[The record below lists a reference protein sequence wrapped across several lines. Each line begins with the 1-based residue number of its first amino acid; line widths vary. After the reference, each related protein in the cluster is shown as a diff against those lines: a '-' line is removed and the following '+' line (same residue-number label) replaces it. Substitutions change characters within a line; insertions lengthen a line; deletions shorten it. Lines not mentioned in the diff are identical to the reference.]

1 MNLRKSILSALLA
14 VTMLTSTTGVVASA
28 AATSTNVKTYA
39 YQMELNT
46 SKVLKNKLV
55 EKGNVLVSYSKKG
68 VCTVSVPA
76 DGKLRVKTKGSGTTT
91 ITVYAK
97 DTKEVIGKYRVSV
110 NDNLFTYLEGFEM
123 EDCDYTYSGSISL
136 NGETLGKATGYL
148 YNEGAMSGTV
158 TAMGTKMLSFKFI
171 DNVLYADT
179 NLPEEIDPSV
189 ATINEMGWL
198 SLPVEISS
206 ATIQSFPIEDLLKV
220 AEPSDF
226 VTTNSYY
233 ALKLSATDLREAAEL
248 VNQTTDYT
256 IPDDTKVTVKAV
268 PTSTG
273 VKFSASVTADG
284 QDIKLSLSLKEQ
296 TKDYKPTAPKTFT
309 DISTLMY

>member
-14 VTMLTSTTGVVASA
+14 VTMLTSTTSVIASA
-28 AATSTNVKTYA
+28 AATSTSVKTYA

-55 EKGNVLVSYSKKG
+55 EKGNVSVSYSNKG
-68 VCTVSVPA
+68 VCSISIPA
-76 DGKLRVKTKGSGTTT
+76 DGKLRIKTKGNGTTT

-123 EDCDYTYSGSISL
+123 EDCDYTYSGSLSL
-136 NGETLGKATGYL
+136 NGEVLGKATGYL
-148 YNEGAMSGTV
+148 YNEGAMSGSI
-158 TAMGTKMLSFKFI
+158 TAMGSKMLSFKFI

-179 NLPEEIDPSV
+179 DLPEELDPSV
-189 ATINEMGWL
+189 AAINEMGWL
-198 SLPVEISS
+198 ALPIDTTGV
-206 ATIQSFPIEDLLKV
+206 AVQSFPVEELLKV

-226 VTTNSYY
+226 ITTSSYY

-248 VNQTTDYT
+248 VDQTTDYT
-256 IPDDTKVTVKAV
+256 IPDDTKVTIKAT

-273 VKFSASVTADG
+273 VKFAASVSADS
-284 QDIKLSLSLKEQ
+284 QTIKLSLSLKEQ
-296 TKDYKPTAPKTFT
+296 TKDYKPTAPKTYT
-309 DISTLMY
+309 ELTGLM